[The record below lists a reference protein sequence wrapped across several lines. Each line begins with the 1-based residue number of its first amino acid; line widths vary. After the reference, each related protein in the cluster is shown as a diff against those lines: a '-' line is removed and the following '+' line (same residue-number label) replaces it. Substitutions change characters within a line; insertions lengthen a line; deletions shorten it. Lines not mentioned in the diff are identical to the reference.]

1 VKGISWCGVVR
12 GVRRPVSFISFV
24 DRFDHAISSRGRK
37 VYCITPLVVITDR
50 RPLREKAR
58 RVVAVTSRCAS
69 DPPPS
74 YHWVGRVSLCLFL
87 GDETDESW
95 AFATVGGVGLARSSA
110 FRPVSAARVTRV
122 AIRER
127 ESSQSSRARSVR
139 ACATDGGSC
148 ALSVCCGRRPWD
160 GETDVWHA
168 PRRAQQVSAG
178 IAGVNV
184 NYVKPER
191 YRLVVKMASKGKL
204 DIEVSTLSSY
214 SFFLSLQTSG

>member
-1 VKGISWCGVVR
+1 MI
-12 GVRRPVSFISFV
+12 
-24 DRFDHAISSRGRK
+24 
-37 VYCITPLVVITDR
+37 
-50 RPLREKAR
+50 
-58 RVVAVTSRCAS
+58 
-69 DPPPS
+69 PPS
-74 YHWVGRVSLCLFL
+74 YHRVGRVSLCLFL

-148 ALSVCCGRRPWD
+148 ALSVCCGRRPCR
-160 GETDVWHA
+160 GHRETVRQTCDTRPDARSRYQH
-168 PRRAQQVSAG
+168 